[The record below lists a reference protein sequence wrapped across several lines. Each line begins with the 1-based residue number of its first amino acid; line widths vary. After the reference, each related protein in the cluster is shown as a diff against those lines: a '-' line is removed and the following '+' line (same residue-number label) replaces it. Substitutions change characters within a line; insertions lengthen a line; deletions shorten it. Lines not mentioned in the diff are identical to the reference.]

1 MIKKFYKLL
10 FYGIFISCIF
20 PRAVEGKCNFNSS
33 EYIEELNSPNN
44 LVNIDIKTPKTR
56 KYQVNFLK
64 TLVSKKVT
72 IPKTLK
78 KKFNANFE
86 VKYKFGTCKYKG
98 KIWQN
103 GDFKDHLTFKNGR
116 PVRSINV
123 KLNDGNILNAVR
135 FKILIPETRNSLNEI
150 LGSLILKE
158 MGYITPETFQVS
170 ATVNNVQTN
179 MIFQEDS
186 RKEML
191 ERNKRREGPIFE
203 GDETKLW
210 GNDQYF
216 LLNSF
221 WSSLA
226 RLINRDWYLK
236 GESSQF
242 IVLNSFG
249 RLQNSYL
256 YHIFDERTKYYYYLN
271 PNSSTSKIF
280 PDYHFLMMAM
290 NGQHALTAHNRKF
303 YFNSFINEFEPIYYD
318 GNFKLNHDLS
328 INQANDSKILIKELK
343 FSSDY
348 QYPYMSLLKNEKF
361 KKNLEKEFKSRVLQ
375 YSQFEKNFFMR
386 SIESIL
392 KNMAYIQEQIPKI
405 KNKDNEESNSEN
417 YRDEFIKTI
426 RERSLNLKII
436 DNISFLDEDIIL
448 ALNNKEFLNVN
459 NFELSRILSR
469 KKLKNKLLDYQ
480 LIYLPENEKFFLDYK
495 LQKVGKQDLYYAAS
509 KDLKVNIDEVNKIMT
524 FEQNN
529 PSDWILFV
537 DSIVDDWLILFKGA
551 SLDSINKEFNNQRFN
566 KFGLTGCLN
575 FYNANF
581 NKTKIYVEGGSC
593 EDSLNIVNSK
603 GDLNELN
610 ITDAFQD
617 AIDLD
622 FSELKITNAYVKK
635 ANNDCIDLSGGNYSI
650 KNGAVIYCKDKAISL
665 GEKSLLNL
673 EIMNIKNSLI
683 GIAVKDLSHLKV
695 NELTQSEVDICIAA
709 FQKKQEFGGGLAVVR
724 NFECKGINN
733 IDTQSKIIISK

>member
-1 MIKKFYKLL
+1 MIKRFHNLL
-10 FYGIFISCIF
+10 FYAIFISFIL
-20 PRAVEGKCNFNSS
+20 PRSAEAKCNFNSS
-33 EYIEELNSPNN
+33 EFIEELNTPNN
-44 LVNIDIKTPKTR
+44 ILNINIKTPKSK
-56 KYQVNFLK
+56 KYNLNFVK
-64 TLVSKKVT
+64 TLVSKRNT
-72 IPKTLK
+72 IPRSLK
-78 KKFNANFE
+78 KNFKANLN
-86 VKYKFGTCKYKG
+86 VNYKFGSCKYNA

-103 GDFKDHLTFKNGR
+103 GDFKDHLTFVKGK
-116 PVRSINV
+116 PIRSLNV
-123 KLNDGNILNAVR
+123 KLINGNILNAVK
-135 FKILIPETRNSLNEI
+135 FKLLIPETRNSLNEI

-203 GDETKLW
+203 GDETNLW

-256 YHIFDERTKYYYYLN
+256 YHIFDERTKYNYYVN

-290 NGQHALTAHNRKF
+290 SGQHAFAAHNRKF

-318 GNFKLNHDLS
+318 GNFKLNNDLS
-328 INQANDSKILIKELK
+328 INQTNNSKILIRELN

-348 QYPYMSLLKNEKF
+348 KYPYMSLLQNEKF
-361 KKNLEKEFKSRVLQ
+361 KKNLEKQFKSRVFQ

-392 KNMAYIQEQIPKI
+392 KNMSYIQEQIPKI
-405 KNKDNEESNSEN
+405 KNKDNEESNSEK

-436 DNISFLDEDIIL
+436 ENISFVDEDIRL
-448 ALNNKEFLNVN
+448 ALNNEEFLKVN
-459 NFELSRILSR
+459 NLELSRILSR
-469 KKLKNKLLDYQ
+469 KKLKNKILDYQ
-480 LIYLPENEKFFLDYK
+480 LIYLPKNEKFFLDYK
-495 LQKVGKQDLYYAAS
+495 LQKVGNQNLYYVAS
-509 KDLKVNIDEVNKIMT
+509 KDLKVNIDEVNKKMT
-524 FEQNN
+524 LEQKN
-529 PSDWILFV
+529 PNDWILFV
-537 DSIVDDWLILFKGA
+537 DSIVDDWLIFFKGA
-551 SLDSINKEFNNQRFN
+551 SFDSINKEFNNQRFN

-617 AIDLD
+617 GIDLD
-622 FSELKITNAYVKK
+622 FSELKITNVYVKN
-635 ANNDCIDLSGGNYSI
+635 ANNDCLDLSGGNYFI
-650 KNGAVIYCKDKAISL
+650 KKGAVTSCKDKGISL
-665 GEKSLLNL
+665 GEKSILNL
-673 EIMNIKNSLI
+673 DKINIRNSLI
-683 GIAVKDLSHLKV
+683 GIAVKDLSYLKV
-695 NELTQSEVDICIAA
+695 NQLNQAGVDICIEA
-709 FQKKQEFGGGLAVVR
+709 FQKKQEFGGGLAVVG
-724 NFECKGINN
+724 NFKCKGINN
-733 IDTQSKIIISK
+733 IDTHSKIIIEK